1 MKRMFRFTQN
11 RRSAILLF
19 SISLLLSS
27 GLLTG
32 CADGLLAEDAPLP
45 EARSQETPYQDYVS
59 SKLRHAPLRERALG
73 SAGTTSSGPVSL
85 IIGMDETILEADPLV
100 SRSRL
105 VSSHDYEEV
114 FYGLAAAIYHAR
126 FDRCLHALETDP
138 DTEKTRFT

>member
-1 MKRMFRFTQN
+1 MFRFTQN

-27 GLLTG
+27 GLLAG

-45 EARSQETPYQDYVS
+45 EPRYQAYQDYVS

-73 SAGTTSSGPVSL
+73 SAGTTSSGPVSR

-100 SRSRL
+100 SRPCL
-105 VSSHDYEEV
+105 VSRYDYDEV

-126 FDRCLHALETDP
+126 FDRCLQAVETDP

>member
-1 MKRMFRFTQN
+1 MFRFTQN

-27 GLLTG
+27 GLLAG

-45 EARSQETPYQDYVS
+45 EARYQDPSQDYVS

-105 VSSHDYEEV
+105 VSSHDYDEV
-114 FYGLAAAIYHAR
+114 FYDLAAAIYHAR
-126 FDRCLHALETDP
+126 FDRCRLAVETDP

>member
-27 GLLTG
+27 GLLAG
-32 CADGLLAEDAPLP
+32 CADGLLAGCANGLLAEDAPLP
-45 EARSQETPYQDYVS
+45 EARYQETPYQDYVS

-85 IIGMDETILEADPLV
+85 IIGLDETILEAARLV
-100 SRSRL
+100 SRPRL
-105 VSSHDYEEV
+105 VSRV
-114 FYGLAAAIYHAR
+114 T
-126 FDRCLHALETDP
+126 RCNPKNPRCGRRTIFFMGPIRLY
-138 DTEKTRFT
+138 KSF